1 MKMEEQWPNRPYT
14 EDEIRD
20 MVMWRRPS
28 FSYWVKHSPDVVWL
42 VEGDAFVTAERYW
55 EDKLQ
60 ATVDIRWGNE
70 EIKRLE
76 LLALNDKERIQR
88 LESSVRQG
96 DRTLGEAIWWIII
109 PWLVFFL
116 WVFIP
121 WG

>member
-1 MKMEEQWPNRPYT
+1 
-14 EDEIRD
+14 

-28 FSYWVKHSPDVVWL
+28 FSYWVKHSTDVVWL